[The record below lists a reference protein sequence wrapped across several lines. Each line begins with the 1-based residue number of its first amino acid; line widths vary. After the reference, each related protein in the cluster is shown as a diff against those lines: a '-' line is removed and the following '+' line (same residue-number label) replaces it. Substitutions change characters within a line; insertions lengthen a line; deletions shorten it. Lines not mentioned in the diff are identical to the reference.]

1 MRITVNDITLQSQ
14 EMRGSVVVGWG
25 RALEFKMR
33 GLVVFVEL
41 ISLEMLASSR
51 LQT

>member
-1 MRITVNDITLQSQ
+1 M
-14 EMRGSVVVGWG
+14 VGWD

-33 GLVVFVEL
+33 GLVMFVEL